1 MVNKLKI
8 AVLTGGYSP
17 ERDVSLA
24 SGLQIATALRARGH
38 KVILVDPAL
47 GDGPIREGDKV
58 TRLGIGPEP
67 PSLEELPR
75 DFGQHYIRC
84 IDYLAHQGI
93 DVVFNGLH
101 GGAGEDGTIQGLL
114 DLAGLPYTG
123 TGVLGSALAMNKVA
137 SKRIFERVGIRTP
150 EWLLVD
156 GQLSEWESVAR
167 AVATSFGF
175 PAVVKPSN
183 QGSTVGVSRVN
194 GPEELAEALRKARMY
209 SQEVIIERF
218 IAGREITV
226 ALLAGEALPVVEI
239 IPEHGFYD
247 YECKYSHGKSRYEVP
262 APIPEPTRLE
272 AQEMA
277 VKAYQVLYTQDYG
290 RVDMRYREDGKVYCL
305 EMNTLPGMTGISLVP
320 KAARA
325 AGMEFAE
332 LCERIVEL
340 ALRRA
345 QGSAREQ

>member
-1 MVNKLKI
+1 MKI
-8 AVLTGGYSP
+8 AVLLGGYSP

-24 SGLQIATALRARGH
+24 SGLQIAAALRSLGH
-38 KVILVDPAL
+38 KVMLVDPAL
-47 GDGPIREGDKV
+47 GDGPMRGKNEISQV
-58 TRLGIGPEP
+58 GIGTEP
-67 PSLEELPR
+67 PSLAQLPKDYGR
-75 DFGQHYIRC
+75 HYIRC
-84 IDYLAHQGI
+84 IDYLARQRI

-114 DLAGLPYTG
+114 DLAGVPYTG

-137 SKRIFERVGIRTP
+137 SKRVFERMGIRTP

-156 GQLSEWESVAR
+156 GEVSEWESVAR
-167 AVATSFGF
+167 AVAASFGF

-183 QGSTVGVSRVN
+183 QGSTVGVSRVTAA
-194 GPEELAEALRKARMY
+194 EELPEALRKARIY

-262 APIPEPTRLE
+262 AQIPEHIRIE

-277 VKAYQVLYTQDYG
+277 VRAYQVLYTQDYG
-290 RVDMRYREDGKVYCL
+290 RVDLRYGEDGKVYCL
-305 EMNTLPGMTGISLVP
+305 EMNTLPGMTGTSLVP

-325 AGMEFAE
+325 AGIEFPE

-345 QGSAREQ
+345 HGGQREQ